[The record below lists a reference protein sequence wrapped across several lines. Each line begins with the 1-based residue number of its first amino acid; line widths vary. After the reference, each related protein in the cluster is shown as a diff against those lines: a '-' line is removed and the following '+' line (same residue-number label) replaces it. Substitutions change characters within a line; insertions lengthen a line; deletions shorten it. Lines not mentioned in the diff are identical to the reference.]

1 MHSIV
6 YTIVYYL
13 WCRTEERG
21 AWDACSYTDYLCIL
35 QCRRYVCRVRVIL
48 VLILKSVFFI
58 YKTAFKLLRCLVY
71 IKAKNYVVHQSS
83 FSHLHHARW
92 TFFLA
97 LVWYLHGHVICL
109 WRVIPRS
116 SHMHSWEGSDKWDY
130 IPGQWGHPP
139 THAVWVWLAHYLLHL
154 ACCDTWPAV
163 GGK

>member
-1 MHSIV
+1 MYYWGYRQSLQSNSDSVTLFESTIGLCRLVVLEALSCTYVFHHVEALPMHSIV

-109 WRVIPRS
+109 
-116 SHMHSWEGSDKWDY
+116 
-130 IPGQWGHPP
+130 
-139 THAVWVWLAHYLLHL
+139 
-154 ACCDTWPAV
+154 
-163 GGK
+163 